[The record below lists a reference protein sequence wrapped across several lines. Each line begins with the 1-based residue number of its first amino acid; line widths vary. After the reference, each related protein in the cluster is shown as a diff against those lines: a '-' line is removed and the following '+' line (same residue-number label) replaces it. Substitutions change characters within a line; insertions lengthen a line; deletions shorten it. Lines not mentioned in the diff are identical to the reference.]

1 MDVSSQF
8 LKFATLKNKIL
19 TKNLIKI
26 YKKITMKIDK
36 TTAQSPKGE
45 ISLFTLTNASGASV
59 TVSSLGAG
67 IVAVMVPDRE
77 GKLANVALGYKNPA
91 DYIADGPCAGKVPGR
106 FANRIARGKF
116 SLDGKEYTLA
126 INNGPNALH
135 GGPEGFQN
143 RIWDSAVEGDSV
155 VFTYHAAD
163 GEEGYP
169 GNMTVKAVYTWNDDN
184 ELSLVLTA
192 GTDAKTVV
200 NLTNHV
206 YFNLDGEQAGTVLDH
221 EMKIKAARYLPT
233 DDTQIPTGEL
243 APVDGT
249 PMDFT
254 SFKTIGRDIK
264 ADFEPLKIGKGYD
277 HCWALDDYEKGK
289 LQEIAVLQSRKS
301 GRRLTVLTT
310 QPGVQ
315 IYTGNWL
322 AGCPESIS
330 GGNYNDYDGVAL
342 ECQNFPDAPNHP
354 EFPSSV
360 LNPGETFEETIR
372 FKFDTI

>member
-1 MDVSSQF
+1 
-8 LKFATLKNKIL
+8 
-19 TKNLIKI
+19 
-26 YKKITMKIDK
+26 MKIDK

-67 IVAVMVPDRE
+67 IVAVMVPDRD
-77 GKLANVALGYKNPA
+77 GKLADVALGYKNPA
-91 DYIADGPCAGKVPGR
+91 DYIADGPCAGKIPGR

-116 SLDGKEYTLA
+116 SLDGNEYTLA

-192 GTDAKTVV
+192 VTDAKTVV

-243 APVDGT
+243 APVAGT

-277 HCWALDDYEKGK
+277 HCWVLDDYEKGRI
-289 LQEIAVLQSRKS
+289 QEIAVLQSHKS
-301 GRRLTVLTT
+301 GRRLTVATT

-330 GGNYNDYDGVAL
+330 GGCYNDYDGVAL

>member
-1 MDVSSQF
+1 M
-8 LKFATLKNKIL
+8 
-19 TKNLIKI
+19 
-26 YKKITMKIDK
+26 
-36 TTAQSPKGE
+36 
-45 ISLFTLTNASGASV
+45 
-59 TVSSLGAG
+59 
-67 IVAVMVPDRE
+67 
-77 GKLANVALGYKNPA
+77 
-91 DYIADGPCAGKVPGR
+91 
-106 FANRIARGKF
+106 
-116 SLDGKEYTLA
+116 
-126 INNGPNALH
+126 
-135 GGPEGFQN
+135 
-143 RIWDSAVEGDSV
+143 
-155 VFTYHAAD
+155 FTYHAAD

-169 GNMTVKAVYTWNDDN
+169 GNMTVKAVYTWTDDN

-192 GTDAKTVV
+192 VTDAKTVV

-206 YFNLDGEQAGTVLDH
+206 YFNLDGEQSGTVLDH

-243 APVDGT
+243 ALVAGT

-277 HCWALDDYEKGK
+277 HCWVLDDYDKGK